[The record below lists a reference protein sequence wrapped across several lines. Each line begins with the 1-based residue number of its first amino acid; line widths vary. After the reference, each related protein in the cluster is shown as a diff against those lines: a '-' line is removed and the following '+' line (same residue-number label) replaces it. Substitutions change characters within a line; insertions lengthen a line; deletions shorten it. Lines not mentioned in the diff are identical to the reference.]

1 MVPLAFLFL
10 FLREDRRGI
19 CKVYYERKEECEMF
33 EFINNPIVRKGFGIV
48 SVIFTG
54 ISAVSGV
61 LSEQKKNKEF
71 EEMKKTLNELQNK

>member
-1 MVPLAFLFL
+1 
-10 FLREDRRGI
+10 
-19 CKVYYERKEECEMF
+19 MF
-33 EFINNPIVRKGFGIV
+33 EFINNPIVRKGLGIV

-71 EEMKKTLNELQNK
+71 EEMKKTLNEPQNK